1 MRRNRLW
8 LRLLLATVGV
18 SVVATGLATGLAA
31 GLATGLAAAAQVPAG
46 PKKIPNKIKV
56 RLINSYGQDAGYA
69 TFQTVKKGVKV
80 HLALQNVRF
89 GEHAIILHE
98 NPVCDRPDFEGA
110 GGHFNPSGKEH
121 GFLNPKGHHNGDFPG
136 GISIDEDHQGE
147 ATYILST
154 ISLDPN
160 APDSLFRHGGTSI
173 VIHRRPDDQRTDPYG
188 DTGNR
193 IACGV
198 IKPEP

>member
-1 MRRNRLW
+1 MRPDPMRLSW
-8 LRLLLATVGV
+8 LLPPLLLATAL
-18 SVVATGLATGLAA
+18 S
-31 GLATGLAAAAQVPAG
+31 AAAAQAPAG
-46 PKKIPNKIKV
+46 PKKIKV

-69 TFQTVKKGVKV
+69 TFKTVKKGVKV
-80 HLALQNVRF
+80 HIELQNVRF
-89 GEHAIILHE
+89 GEHAIIIHE

-136 GISIDEDHQGE
+136 GISIDEDHEGE
-147 ATYILST
+147 ATYVLRT
-154 ISLDPN
+154 VSLDPN
-160 APDSLFRHGGTSI
+160 APDSLFLHGGTSI
-173 VIHRRPDDQRTDPYG
+173 VIHRRPDDQKTDPYG

-198 IKPEP
+198 IKP